1 MSVLDEIQDTR
12 VGGDRKGRFKMSVGV
27 LEEKEDL
34 RVEGT
39 LQEDLGL
46 GVPMRRE
53 IQNECGSCRKMGR
66 FNRNG
71 EGSLR

>member
-1 MSVLDEIQDTR
+1 MFLMKLKTQELGVIKK
-12 VGGDRKGRFKMSVGV
+12 GDSRCVGV